1 MTLPNTESLAR
12 TEKTAAAEVAMGAK
26 RWVLAACAAVYLVAL
41 FLPFAGG
48 VSGWQILAVTEASRG
63 AQTTLTE
70 YLFVWFSFIGVG
82 VLTSLAV
89 ALRRFAVTLPAW
101 MVTTVSAVFSILGI
115 WLRNQSA
122 PDISRGIGYYL
133 AMLAVFVAV
142 FTLFPLMLTRSE
154 SQVKA
159 VDERAKVQQ
168 RDNVA
173 LLQQSA
179 TSQANA
185 HEENPLLV
193 DDRRA
198 RAAERHRNI

>member
-1 MTLPNTESLAR
+1 MTQHKITTAANA
-12 TEKTAAAEVAMGAK
+12 EKTAAAEVAMGAK

-70 YLFVWFSFIGVG
+70 YLFVWVSFLGLG

-89 ALRRFAVTLPAW
+89 ALRRFTVAVPAW
-101 MVTTVSAVFSILGI
+101 MVTTVSLVFSVLGI

-122 PDISRGIGYYL
+122 PGTGRGAGYYL
-133 AMLAVFVAV
+133 AALAVLVAV
-142 FTLFPLMLTRSE
+142 FTLFAVILSRSDE
-154 SQVKA
+154 QVA
-159 VDERAKVQQ
+159 AAAEYARAQEA
-168 RDNVA
+168 DDVA
-173 LLQQSA
+173 LAQRSA
-179 TSQANA
+179 TKQAQR
-185 HEENPLLV
+185 ENPLLV

-198 RAAERHRNI
+198 RAAERHRKQ